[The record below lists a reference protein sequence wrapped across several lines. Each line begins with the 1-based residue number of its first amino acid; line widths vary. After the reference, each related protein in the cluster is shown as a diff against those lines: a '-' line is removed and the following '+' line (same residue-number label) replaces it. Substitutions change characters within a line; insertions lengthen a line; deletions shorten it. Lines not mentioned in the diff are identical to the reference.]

1 MAGSEATVDPPRRD
15 LTWVAALVVG
25 IGVFAIYRATLLPG
39 LAAWDTGEAQT
50 VLPILGTMHPTGFP
64 AYTIIG
70 WLASIVLSPLGSPAF
85 TINLLSAI
93 LVATAVGLTVV
104 VARSL
109 RVPLAVG
116 MAAAVGFGLSPI
128 VWRVAT
134 GADAHALHAVL
145 LVAIVGLLLRW
156 ERFARDAAEHP
167 DDPRLRGRAD
177 RAIVLAAAV
186 FGVSVANHGLTLL
199 LIPAVGLFVLAVEPR
214 IVFRPKVVAA
224 ALGAC
229 IGVAAL
235 LYLELP
241 LRAGPFRA
249 PLVYGHPETIRGLLE
264 VVLATQFQGSVTR
277 EVLDVAGRVEDLVAL
292 AFAQYGALLLLV
304 PSGFLVAAVRHPRYA
319 LLSGVATI
327 TTCVFAASYENAAI
341 QRYYIGPAFFAWT
354 WIAIL
359 GGAVVEWVVSRAD
372 EAPGRVAAER
382 HRVIR
387 LITASVVAVALL
399 LPTAVALETR
409 WRVVDQSGTVWI
421 HDWLDE
427 AFTSIE
433 PNGVVV
439 SWWSYSTPLWYGQLV
454 EHRRPDISVIDDRTR
469 LDEHLG
475 SITDVIEANLDTRP
489 VYLIRGSPAEIDA
502 LRSHYVIEQVGKP
515 GNLYRVTGRQEAH
528 A

>member
-1 MAGSEATVDPPRRD
+1 MAGSEAPVEPRRRD

-39 LAAWDTGEAQT
+39 LGAWDTGEAQT

-156 ERFARDAAEHP
+156 ERLARDAAEHP
-167 DDPRLRGRAD
+167 DDARLRGRAD

-249 PLVYGHPETIRGLLE
+249 PLVYGHPETIRGFLE

-277 EVLDVAGRVEDLVAL
+277 EVLDIAGRVEDLVAL

-319 LLSGVATI
+319 LLSGVATV

-359 GGAVVEWVVSRAD
+359 GGAVVEWVVSRAG

-382 HRVIR
+382 RRVIR
-387 LITASVVAVALL
+387 PPHRQRGRRGAAAADRGRPADPVARGRPVGD
-399 LPTAVALETR
+399 R
-409 WRVVDQSGTVWI
+409 
-421 HDWLDE
+421 LDPRL
-427 AFTSIE
+427 ARRGVHLDRAQRCR
-433 PNGVVV
+433 GVVV
-439 SWWSYSTPLWYGQLV
+439 VLLDAPVVRPAGRAPPAGHLG
-454 EHRRPDISVIDDRTR
+454 HRRPDAPRRAPGQHHGRDR
-469 LDEHLG
+469 G
-475 SITDVIEANLDTRP
+475 
-489 VYLIRGSPAEIDA
+489 
-502 LRSHYVIEQVGKP
+502 
-515 GNLYRVTGRQEAH
+515 
-528 A
+528 

>member
-249 PLVYGHPETIRGLLE
+249 PLVYGHPETIRGFLE

-277 EVLDVAGRVEDLVAL
+277 AAARRRGPGRGSR
-292 AFAQYGALLLLV
+292 GARVRAVRRPAPPRPVGLPRGRR
-304 PSGFLVAAVRHPRYA
+304 PSPAVRAAVRRRHDHHMRVRRLVRQRRHPA
-319 LLSGVATI
+319 LLHSALRSSPGPGSRSSAARSSSG
-327 TTCVFAASYENAAI
+327 SS
-341 QRYYIGPAFFAWT
+341 RGPT
-354 WIAIL
+354 
-359 GGAVVEWVVSRAD
+359 
-372 EAPGRVAAER
+372 
-382 HRVIR
+382 
-387 LITASVVAVALL
+387 
-399 LPTAVALETR
+399 
-409 WRVVDQSGTVWI
+409 
-421 HDWLDE
+421 
-427 AFTSIE
+427 
-433 PNGVVV
+433 
-439 SWWSYSTPLWYGQLV
+439 
-454 EHRRPDISVIDDRTR
+454 RRPDWWP
-469 LDEHLG
+469 LN
-475 SITDVIEANLDTRP
+475 A
-489 VYLIRGSPAEIDA
+489 
-502 LRSHYVIEQVGKP
+502 
-515 GNLYRVTGRQEAH
+515 TG
-528 A
+528 

>member
-1 MAGSEATVDPPRRD
+1 MAGSEAPVEPRRRD

-25 IGVFAIYRATLLPG
+25 IGVFAVYRATLLPG

-145 LVAIVGLLLRW
+145 LVAIVALLLRW
-156 ERFARDAAEHP
+156 ERFARDAADQP

-177 RAIVLAAAV
+177 RGIVLAAAV

-249 PLVYGHPETIRGLLE
+249 PLVYGHPETWSGFWE

-277 EVLDVAGRVEDLVAL
+277 EVLDVTGRVEDLVAL
-292 AFAQYGALLLLV
+292 AFAQYGALAAPRPVGLPRRGRPPPALR
-304 PSGFLVAAVRHPRYA
+304 AAVGRRHGHHVRVRRLVRERRHRA
-319 LLSGVATI
+319 LLH
-327 TTCVFAASYENAAI
+327 
-341 QRYYIGPAFFAWT
+341 RP
-354 WIAIL
+354 
-359 GGAVVEWVVSRAD
+359 
-372 EAPGRVAAER
+372 RV
-382 HRVIR
+382 
-387 LITASVVAVALL
+387 L
-399 LPTAVALETR
+399 
-409 WRVVDQSGTVWI
+409 
-421 HDWLDE
+421 
-427 AFTSIE
+427 
-433 PNGVVV
+433 
-439 SWWSYSTPLWYGQLV
+439 
-454 EHRRPDISVIDDRTR
+454 R
-469 LDEHLG
+469 LD
-475 SITDVIEANLDTRP
+475 LDRDP
-489 VYLIRGSPAEIDA
+489 RRRGRRVGGLAGRRGARSGGRGAPPA
-502 LRSHYVIEQVGKP
+502 
-515 GNLYRVTGRQEAH
+515 
-528 A
+528 